1 MGTFIF
7 ILIVGLGWWAISNAV
22 EAVSRVVEKG
32 KDIQRSKEVQ
42 EAAKKQWGT
51 RLNDRT
57 KTLEERN
64 EDIIQGHIER
74 LDACHHRS
82 HYLDDS
88 IRDCIQ
94 DIAAVEGRLSEAPNH
109 AYLYKWSQNASPEF
123 QSLTTSLWPR
133 FRERLDN
140 LARLERERQQLEI
153 EAKMRAL
160 QENYA
165 SLLSSF
171 YEVAERKV
179 SLRDDY
185 GEERWDA
192 LDKEIETVL
201 HKIATKE
208 NCTDFSRSKKYGL
221 WMPEEYKRLSA
232 FLNQSF
238 RERHQRGQAER
249 TQSADYTTMSGI
261 EFEVYLIGLLSHLG
275 FTDIRST
282 PATNDQGAD
291 LLAKKEGRTFVIQAK
306 RYASPVGNGAVQEVV
321 SALHFYTGD
330 EGWVVTNSTF
340 TQSAKE
346 LALRTGIKL
355 VDGFDLARLRADSG
369 GE

>member
-1 MGTFIF
+1 MDTFLF
-7 ILIVGLGWWAISNAV
+7 ILIVGLGWWAIS
-22 EAVSRVVEKG
+22 SVVEKG
-32 KDIQRSKEVQ
+32 KDLQRSKVVQ
-42 EAAKKQWGT
+42 DAAKKKWGT
-51 RLNDRT
+51 RLRDRA

-64 EDIIQGHIER
+64 EDIIQGHLER

-94 DIAAVEGRLSEAPNH
+94 DIAEAEGRLSDAPNH
-109 AYLYKWSQNASPEF
+109 AYLYRWSHNASPEF
-123 QSLTTSLWPR
+123 QSLTTSLWIR
-133 FRERLDN
+133 FRECLDN
-140 LARLERERQQLEI
+140 LAQLERERQKLEI
-153 EAKMRAL
+153 ESKMHTL

-165 SLLSSF
+165 TLISSF

-201 HKIATKE
+201 QKIATKE
-208 NCTDFSRSKKYGL
+208 NCIDFSRSKKYGL
-221 WMPEEYKRLSA
+221 WMPEEYKLLSA

-238 RERHQRGQAER
+238 RKRHQRGQAER
-249 TQSADYTTMSGI
+249 VQGVDYTTMSGV
-261 EFEVYLIGLLSHLG
+261 EFEVYLIGLLNHLG

-282 PATNDQGAD
+282 SATNDQGAD
-291 LLAKKEGRTFVIQAK
+291 LLSKKEGRTFVIQAK
-306 RYASPVGNGAVQEVV
+306 RYASPVGNSAVQEVV
-321 SALHFYTGD
+321 SALHFYSGD

-340 TQSAKE
+340 TRSAKE
-346 LALRTGIKL
+346 LAQKTGIRL
-355 VDGFDLARLRADSG
+355 IDGHELARLSIRS
-369 GE
+369 